1 MNSVGGMNDLR
12 GDFVW
17 LHGSRRVAESAE
29 EKKPNGGRHSTEN
42 SEEPAVISQVIENQ
56 SLMHSLRP
64 ILVCARQ
71 NSSFVLGD
79 GALRRPGVAARRPYL

>member
-1 MNSVGGMNDLR
+1 MCGEQMMPLLPELDGLF
-12 GDFVW
+12 G
-17 LHGSRRVAESAE
+17 LGSTMMSSLTGL
-29 EKKPNGGRHSTEN
+29 K
-42 SEEPAVISQVIENQ
+42 AVISQVIENQ